1 MQLIGSYTSPYVRK
15 VRIQLLEKGLAF
27 SFLEDM
33 PWNEDSKAPKY
44 NPLGKVPILIDENGS
59 TWYDSRVIA
68 QYIETLHSLKP
79 LIPQGP
85 LAVVEVAQLEALA
98 DGITEAGIA
107 VFLEQKRA
115 TVQQNPEWI
124 KRHHDKVK
132 RGLETLESKL
142 DGVFWLYSE
151 TFSLADI
158 AAGVVLNW
166 LDFRLPEI
174 GWRARHPA
182 LSVYAD
188 RLFAR
193 ESFSATVPTE
203 HP

>member
-1 MQLIGSYTSPYVRK
+1 MQVIGSYTSPYVRK
-15 VRIQLLEKGLAF
+15 IRIQLLEKGLPF

-33 PWNEDSKAPKY
+33 PWNDESRAPKY

-59 TWYDSRVIA
+59 TWYDSKVIA
-68 QYIETLHSLKP
+68 QYIEALHSRKP
-79 LIPQGP
+79 LIPKDA

-98 DGITEAGIA
+98 DGITEAGVAI
-107 VFLEQKRA
+107 FLEQKRA
-115 TVQQNPEWI
+115 TMQQNPDWI
-124 KRHHDKVK
+124 KRQHGKVR
-132 RGLETLESKL
+132 RGLEALESKL
-142 DGVFWLYSE
+142 EGVLWLHSE

-174 GWRARHPA
+174 GWRTNHPA

-193 ESFSATVPTE
+193 ESFRATIPAE